1 MSPSDVYDAAVAW
14 KMQSTFVAFIV
25 SSAILLGVGPAFIYV
40 AIVEPWSTA
49 FLVLLIFLSIF
60 LGTVLGL
67 GSVLL
72 LQRDLYE
79 ELKAVLKPAFETA
92 AVIDAAVAL
101 GEVSGVTPAQ
111 IIAGIE
117 ESGYQ
122 HLSRFKIAVG
132 MATASNVTLEVV
144 TTDPVSLSWMRA
156 GHGLYP
162 DKLGCS
168 QIALPIK

>member
-14 KMQSTFVAFIV
+14 KMRSTFAAYCVA
-25 SSAILLGVGPAFIYV
+25 SAILVCVLPALVYV
-40 AIVEPWSTA
+40 VLVARESVALNILSI
-49 FLVLLIFLSIF
+49 LVLMSA
-60 LGTVLGL
+60 GTVWGL
-67 GSVLL
+67 AGVISGH
-72 LQRDLYE
+72 REFHE

-111 IIAGIE
+111 IIA

-122 HLSRFKIAVG
+122 HVFTFKIAVK

-156 GHGLYP
+156 GHGVYP
-162 DKLGCS
+162 DKLDYG
-168 QIALPIK
+168 